1 MRGEDAEREMEL
13 ETVTERPAPGA
24 ALDDEAI
31 VTRVLGGE
39 TALFEILMRRYNQRL
54 YRVALAILGNDGEA
68 EDVMQDAYV
77 RAYTHLAQFAGAAR
91 FSTWLTR
98 IAVYEALARARRR
111 RRVVEMDAMT
121 DPAKENL
128 TRSSA
133 RDPEARAIERDLRTV
148 LEEALRTLPDLY
160 RPVVLLRDV
169 EGLTTAEAAD
179 CLGLSEPLVKVRLH
193 RGRALLRR
201 DLAGRARGVLAGA
214 FPFHLSRCDRVVSAV
229 LRRIG
234 LTSSPS

>member
-1 MRGEDAEREMEL
+1 MEL
-13 ETVTERPAPGA
+13 ATTIERPAPAG
-24 ALDDEAI
+24 ALDDEEI
-31 VTRVLGGE
+31 VARVLAGE
-39 TALFEILMRRYNQRL
+39 KALFEILMRRHNQRL
-54 YRVALAILGNDGEA
+54 YRVALAVLGDDGEA

-111 RRVVEMDAMT
+111 RRVVEMDAMS
-121 DPAKENL
+121 DPSKEKL
-128 TRSSA
+128 TTSTE
-133 RDPEARAIERDLRTV
+133 RDPEARAIERDLRAV
-148 LEEALRTLPDLY
+148 LEEGIRALPDLY

-169 EGLTTAEAAD
+169 EGLTTAETAD
-179 CLGLSEPLVKVRLH
+179 CLGLTEPAVKVRLH

-201 DLAGRARGVLAGA
+201 DLDCRARGALANT

-234 LTSSPS
+234 LAA

>member
-1 MRGEDAEREMEL
+1 MEL
-13 ETVTERPAPGA
+13 ETTVEKPAPAGA
-24 ALDDEAI
+24 LEDEEI
-31 VTRVLGGE
+31 VARVLGGE
-39 TALFEILMRRYNQRL
+39 KALFEILMRRYNQRL

-77 RAYTHLAQFAGAAR
+77 RAYSHLAQFAGAAR

-111 RRVVEMDAMT
+111 RRVVEMDAMP

-128 TRSSA
+128 TTSA
-133 RDPEARAIERDLRTV
+133 ERDPEERAIERDLRSV
-148 LEEALRTLPDLY
+148 LETAIRALPELY

-169 EGLTTAEAAD
+169 EGLTTAEAAG

-201 DLAGRARGVLAGA
+201 DLAVRARGALSEA

-234 LTSSPS
+234 LAA